1 MSEPCDQCLH
11 QDLVGSCGHAVHL
24 NGTGGYDC
32 LVCSLAELRR
42 QSQELERAREALRNM
57 VAAYDLADEQGM
69 FSDHGE
75 NHEAGMSCPGCL
87 CDIASEE
94 CREAL
99 AALTQPA
106 PEKP

>member
-1 MSEPCDQCLH
+1 MNDTETAMLID
-11 QDLVGSCGHAVHL
+11 
-24 NGTGGYDC
+24 
-32 LVCSLAELRR
+32 SLRSELRR
-42 QSQELERAREALRNM
+42 QSQELQRAREALRNM

-99 AALTQPA
+99 AALAQPA
-106 PEKP
+106 QKQGEDRG